1 MKGNRVKNMV
11 DLINNNL
18 DKMDLN
24 RIDKSITNPLIQPT
38 SSFKR
43 EGSFLSNQSFSSFN
57 SRSLNNTFESMPYK
71 EEKDLDLPN
80 FSPTKYN
87 SLCWR
92 LIHSIS
98 YFFYTVFL
106 FTSTVCHF
114 LKKDNYYNLIML
126 VAHCLYFISSLI
138 QWSYYKRGCIG
149 QSNFNSGVKSNID
162 RSSRAKLLRS
172 EEGWKYFFSLFS
184 SIILIYGNIFLKIF
198 PEDKDTEF
206 WNINLI
212 GSMII
217 SLAQILKLNKILTE
231 NKQYVVVN
239 DISNC
244 FVEIFLFFGSLFFGA
259 SYYIQIM
266 YNYDQETFNQFV
278 TILKFI
284 GNGFIL
290 LSGISL
296 VHRYFLS
303 DYDDLNT
310 SDLSNIT
317 L

>member
-1 MKGNRVKNMV
+1 MV
-11 DLINNNL
+11 S
-18 DKMDLN
+18 K
-24 RIDKSITNPLIQPT
+24 
-38 SSFKR
+38 
-43 EGSFLSNQSFSSFN
+43 
-57 SRSLNNTFESMPYK
+57 
-71 EEKDLDLPN
+71 
-80 FSPTKYN
+80 
-87 SLCWR
+87 
-92 LIHSIS
+92 
-98 YFFYTVFL
+98 V
-106 FTSTVCHF
+106 
-114 LKKDNYYNLIML
+114 
-126 VAHCLYFISSLI
+126 
-138 QWSYYKRGCIG
+138 
-149 QSNFNSGVKSNID
+149 SNID

-184 SIILIYGNIFLKIF
+184 SIILIYGNIYYQVF
-198 PEDKDTEF
+198 PEDQDTEF

-212 GSMII
+212 GSVII
-217 SLAQILKLNKILTE
+217 SLSQILKLNKILTD
-231 NKQYVVVN
+231 NKQYVVIN

-284 GNGFIL
+284 GNGFII

-303 DYDDLNT
+303 DYDDLNA

>member
-1 MKGNRVKNMV
+1 
-11 DLINNNL
+11 
-18 DKMDLN
+18 
-24 RIDKSITNPLIQPT
+24 
-38 SSFKR
+38 
-43 EGSFLSNQSFSSFN
+43 
-57 SRSLNNTFESMPYK
+57 
-71 EEKDLDLPN
+71 
-80 FSPTKYN
+80 
-87 SLCWR
+87 
-92 LIHSIS
+92 
-98 YFFYTVFL
+98 
-106 FTSTVCHF
+106 
-114 LKKDNYYNLIML
+114 
-126 VAHCLYFISSLI
+126 
-138 QWSYYKRGCIG
+138 
-149 QSNFNSGVKSNID
+149 
-162 RSSRAKLLRS
+162 
-172 EEGWKYFFSLFS
+172 
-184 SIILIYGNIFLKIF
+184 
-198 PEDKDTEF
+198 
-206 WNINLI
+206 
-212 GSMII
+212 MII